1 MIQNSR
7 KSVIVLIT
15 LLVSLTG
22 VGATAP
28 TPVIVATARLDRFVD
43 RVEALGTLRA
53 NESVSLTAS
62 VTETLTAIHFDDGD
76 RVEAGKVLVEMT
88 SAEEHAL
95 LEEAQATVAEA
106 RRQYERVSSLADQ
119 GTAARSLLDE
129 RRRQWE
135 TARARLTAI
144 ESRLQDRLVKA
155 PFAGVVGLRNLSL
168 GALVEPGDLITTL
181 DDDSVMKLEFPVPS
195 TFLST
200 LRVGLDIVAVTRA
213 YGERRFS
220 GEVKA
225 IDSRVDPVTRS
236 VLVRAVLTNTDRAL
250 KPGMLMQVELLKNPR
265 QAIVIPEEAL
275 VPLGNDQFVLVLDEE
290 DNNNVLRRKVIIG
303 ARRPG
308 EVEVLEGLQEGDNVI
323 THGTQKV
330 RPGQQVVIQAVD
342 DGTRP
347 LAALLQSG
355 GKPKVE
361 Q

>member
-1 MIQNSR
+1 MVPTVLLYSL
-7 KSVIVLIT
+7 IVN
-15 LLVSLTG
+15 
-22 VGATAP
+22 GATPA
-28 TPVIVATARLDRFVD
+28 TPVIVAAARLDNFAD

-62 VTETLTAIHFDDGD
+62 VTEALTAIHFDDGD
-76 RVEAGKVLVEMT
+76 RVEAETVLVEMT

-95 LEEAQATVAEA
+95 LEEAQATVAESW
-106 RRQYERVSSLADQ
+106 RQYERVNSLVEK
-119 GTAARSLLDE
+119 GTASRSLLDE

-195 TFLST
+195 TFLGS
-200 LRVGLDIVAVTRA
+200 LRSGLKIVAVTRA
-213 YGERRFS
+213 YGDRKFT
-220 GEVKA
+220 GEVSA
-225 IDSRVDPVTRS
+225 VNSRVDPVTRS
-236 VLVRAVLTNTDRAL
+236 VLVRALLPNPDRVL
-250 KPGMLMQVELLKNPR
+250 KPGMLMQVELIKNPR

-275 VPLGNDQFVLVLDEE
+275 VPLGEDQFVLVLDVA
-290 DNNNVLRRKVIIG
+290 DNNTVVRRKISIG

-308 EVEVLEGLQEGDNVI
+308 EVEVVEGLVEGEQVI

-330 RPGQQVVIQAVD
+330 RPGQQAVIQVVD
-342 DGTRP
+342 DGSRP
-347 LAALLQSG
+347 LAALLQSA
-355 GKPKVE
+355 GKPKAE
-361 Q
+361 